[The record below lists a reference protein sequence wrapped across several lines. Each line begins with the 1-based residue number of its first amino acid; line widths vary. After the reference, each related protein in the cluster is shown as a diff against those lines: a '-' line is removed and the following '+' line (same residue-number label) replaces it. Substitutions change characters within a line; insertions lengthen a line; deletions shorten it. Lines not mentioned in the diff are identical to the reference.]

1 MVKKGELAFHAVCA
15 WVVRGRGEDA
25 RYLMLRRCADYLA
38 GNWQM
43 VLGRMEKHEP
53 ARRAALREIREETG
67 LTPAALYNSGET
79 EIFYEA
85 CSDRMVVVPAFVAF
99 VDELAVTLSPDEH
112 DAYEWLAFKEAL
124 ERLEFPQQR
133 RVLKAIHE
141 NFVLAE
147 PEVRLLID
155 TGDVDA

>member
-1 MVKKGELAFHAVCA
+1 MAKKGNVAFYAVSA
-15 WVVRGRGEDA
+15 WVVRGRGADA
-25 RYLMLRRCADYLA
+25 RYLLLRRCADYLA

-43 VLGRMEKHEP
+43 VVGRMEKSET
-53 ARRAALREIREETG
+53 AWQTAMREIREETG
-67 LTPAALYNSGET
+67 LRPTALYNSGET

-99 VDELAVTLSPDEH
+99 VDEGQVTLSPDEH
-112 DAYEWLAFKEAL
+112 DAYEWLIFEDTL

-133 RVLKAIHE
+133 RVLRSVHE

-147 PEVRLLID
+147 PEERLRIEM
-155 TGDVDA
+155 GA